1 MNTNAL
7 TLSPLF
13 RQSIGFDRFN
23 DLFEAA
29 LKGDERV
36 EAYPPY
42 NIEKL
47 GEDNYRITM
56 AVAGFSDAD
65 LTITA
70 QGNALSVAGRIEQK
84 TEKDGVEYLH
94 RGIATR
100 AFERKFSLAD
110 HVKVTGAA
118 LDHGLLQIELM
129 REVPEANKPR
139 MIEIATGAAQK
150 KGKMIEG
157 KASK

>member
-1 MNTNAL
+1 MNTAL

-29 LKGDERV
+29 LKGDER
-36 EAYPPY
+36 EPAYPPY

-47 GEDNYRITM
+47 GDDQYRITM
-56 AVAGFSDAD
+56 AVAGFADAD

-70 QGNALSVAGRIEQK
+70 QGNSLAVAGRIEQK
-84 TEKDGVEYLH
+84 ADKDGVEYLH
-94 RGIATR
+94 RGIANR

-110 HVKVTGAA
+110 HVKVTGAS
-118 LDHGLLQIELM
+118 LDHGLLQIHLL
-129 REVPEANKPR
+129 REVPDAAKPR
-139 MIEIATGAAQK
+139 LIEIAGAKKTGK
-150 KGKMIEG
+150 VIEG